1 MTTLAAPGDAA
12 VLPSLGYPL
21 YDADENYY
29 ETADAL
35 TRHLAPEYKRLIKIL
50 QTPDG
55 RTRMVINNKLYTT
68 NPDPTFP
75 HVAASGVFES
85 ISAAGTPRAGS

>member
-55 RTRMVINNKLYTT
+55 RTQMLYTT